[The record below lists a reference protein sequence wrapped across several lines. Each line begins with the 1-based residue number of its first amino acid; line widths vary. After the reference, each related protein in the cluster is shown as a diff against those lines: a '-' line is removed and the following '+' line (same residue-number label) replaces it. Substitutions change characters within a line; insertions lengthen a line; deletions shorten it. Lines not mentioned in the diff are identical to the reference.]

1 MTGGSNP
8 FLPQTYLV
16 PVDENQKD
24 IRLSQYLNDLALSI
38 NSKDSGVYDTLET
51 ITGQKY
57 LPVFS
62 TAPASNATYRDVF
75 RVIVNFGSL
84 PNTGTKSVAHGLTIG
99 STWTV
104 TRLYGA
110 ATNPSNSF
118 IPLPYAS
125 PTLANNIELNVD
137 GTNVNVITGSDRTA
151 YTASY
156 VVLEYMKV

>member
-62 TAPASNATYRDVF
+62 TATASNATYRDVF